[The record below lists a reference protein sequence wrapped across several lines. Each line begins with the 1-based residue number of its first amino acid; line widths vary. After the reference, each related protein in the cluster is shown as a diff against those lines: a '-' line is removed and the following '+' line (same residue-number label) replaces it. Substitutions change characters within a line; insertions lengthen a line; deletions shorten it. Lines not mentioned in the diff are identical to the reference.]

1 MLLFDCEQRL
11 QEFLRRQEADEASDE
26 SGDDDADEASDDMMH
41 VGDGFYLYKDLYNN
55 IYAHQREGVLWMWSL
70 FQKRKGG
77 ILGDDMG

>member
-1 MLLFDCEQRL
+1 M

-26 SGDDDADEASDDMMH
+26 SDDDGDADEASDDMMH

-55 IYAHQREGVLWMWSL
+55 IYAHQREGVLWMWTL